1 MEPTRNGVVFFDLDG
16 TLFDHCHSLRL
27 AISAV
32 QSKYTGLAGKSV
44 EELIDK
50 YNIAL
55 QQAYDE
61 YLNKVI
67 TYEEADVRKIHLF
80 FAALYLPE
88 PSLDEVREFR
98 DVYKA
103 VYRANRRATPGSIKT
118 LARLREHGY
127 RIAIITN
134 GQIKDQTAKAEVIGI
149 QHLIERIITSEEAG
163 YRKPDP
169 RIFQYAIKQLGASL
183 HTTYMVGDSAYSDI
197 KGAVDAQMAAIMYSP
212 TAQDSQRLLFG
223 QQIPI
228 IHHMAQLPGHFGITS
243 HPFESRFT
251 STPVPSTRQ

>member
-1 MEPTRNGVVFFDLDG
+1 MEPTRTRVVFFDLDG
-16 TLFDHCHSLRL
+16 TLFDHYHSLRL

-32 QSKYTGLAGKSV
+32 QRKYTGLAGKRI

-55 QQAYDE
+55 QQAYDD

-67 TYEEADVRKIHLF
+67 TYEEADIRKIHLF
-80 FAALYLPE
+80 FAALGLPE

-98 DVYKA
+98 DAYRA
-103 VYRANRRATPGSIKT
+103 VYRPNRRATPGSIET

-127 RIAIITN
+127 RISIITS
-134 GQIKDQTAKAEVIGI
+134 GQIEDQTAKAQAIGV

-183 HTTYMVGDSAYSDI
+183 HTTYMVGDSVDSDI
-197 KGAVDAQMAAIMYSP
+197 KGALDAQMAAIMYSP
-212 TAQDSQRLLFG
+212 TAQDPQRLLFG

-228 IHHMAQLPGHFGITS
+228 IRHMAQLPGLFGITS
-243 HPFESRFT
+243 HPFESQFT
-251 STPVPSTRQ
+251 SAPGPSTRQ